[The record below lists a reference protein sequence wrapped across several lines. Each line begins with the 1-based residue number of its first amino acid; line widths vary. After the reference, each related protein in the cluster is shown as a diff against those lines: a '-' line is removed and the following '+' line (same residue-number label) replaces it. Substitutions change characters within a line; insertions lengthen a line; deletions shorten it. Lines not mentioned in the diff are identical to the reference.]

1 MTSLWF
7 ISREK
12 ELKEILELIPGTVE
26 FRMKLLEESVRN
38 VSMDQ
43 KIPEC
48 PVDLFSRISF

>member
-12 ELKEILELIPGTVE
+12 ELKEILDLIPGTVE
-26 FRMKLLEESVRN
+26 FRMRQLEESARN
-38 VSMDQ
+38 VSLDQ

-48 PVDLFSRISF
+48 PVDLF